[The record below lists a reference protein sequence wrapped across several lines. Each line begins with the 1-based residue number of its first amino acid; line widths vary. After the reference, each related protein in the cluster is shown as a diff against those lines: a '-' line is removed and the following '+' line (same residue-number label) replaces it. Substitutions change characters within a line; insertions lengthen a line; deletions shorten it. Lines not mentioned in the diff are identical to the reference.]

1 MDMTL
6 VLAILICLTASVA
19 AFLFRRGLLA
29 LGHAIVAGLLEFKA
43 RLREID
49 DDLWRR

>member
-1 MDMTL
+1 MDMTS
-6 VLAILICLTASVA
+6 VLIIVICLTVSVA
-19 AFLFRRGLLA
+19 AFLFRRELLA
-29 LGHAIVAGLLEFKA
+29 LGHAIASGVLKLKA